1 MAVIVTKRSH
11 DTELQKRIQADM
23 DKKVAAKDKKHATSE
38 PDLVEGSEYLKET
51 KKTGRFGW
59 VWLVLIVLAIISL
72 ISIFVF

>member
-1 MAVIVTKRSH
+1 MAVIVTKQGR

-23 DKKVAAKDKKHATSE
+23 DKKVAAHGHDDA
-38 PDLVEGSEYLKET
+38 PDLVEDSDYLKET
-51 KKTGRFGW
+51 KKTGKFGW